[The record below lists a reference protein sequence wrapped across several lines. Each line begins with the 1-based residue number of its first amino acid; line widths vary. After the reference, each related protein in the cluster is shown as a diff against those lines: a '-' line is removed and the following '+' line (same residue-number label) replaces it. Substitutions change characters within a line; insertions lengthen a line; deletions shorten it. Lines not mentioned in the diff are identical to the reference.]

1 MKLIALFFARLSVLL
16 TKWAAIGVIWLAS
29 VFLVTS
35 SALLMDQ
42 FSDWAK
48 MLGSYTTPYAKQ
60 KAKAKAAGK
69 RAATANKKVK
79 AANKR
84 VADASHRASKAEGRV
99 KEQKRLAKTHSA
111 KVKKI
116 GGKMVARNA
125 DDATTSMIPVIGGAA
140 SVGFA
145 VWDVYAACE
154 LITAQKQFEL
164 LMGTAT
170 AEEYTLLEASCV
182 STTTAVEATGKEA
195 KRFIA
200 ATEQAIEARPAS
212 LPDLPDLPDLTNV
225 TDGLADAMCRVT
237 HKC

>member
-1 MKLIALFFARLSVLL
+1 MKLIALFFARLSGLL
-16 TKWAAIGVIWLAS
+16 TKWTAIGVLWLAS

-42 FSDWAK
+42 FSDWAR

-60 KAKAKAAGK
+60 KYKA
-69 RAATANKKVK
+69 K

-84 VADASHRASKAEGRV
+84 ALKAEKTV
-99 KEQKRLAKTHSA
+99 AKQKKFAKAHSA

-125 DDATTSMIPVIGGAA
+125 ADATTSMIPVIGGAA

-145 VWDVYAACE
+145 VLDVYQACE
-154 LITAQKQFEL
+154 LITELKRFEL

-170 AEEYTLLEASCV
+170 AEEYTWLEASCV
-182 STTTAVEATGKEA
+182 STTAAVEETGREA
-195 KRFIA
+195 KQFIA
-200 ATEQAIEARPAS
+200 AADQVVDDSVDAVLGTIEAIPAT
-212 LPDLPDLPDLTNV
+212 LPDVPDLPDWSDM
-225 TDGLADAMCRVT
+225 TDGMADMACKVT
-237 HKC
+237 RTC

>member
-16 TKWAAIGVIWLAS
+16 TKWTAIGALWLAS

-42 FSDWAK
+42 FSDWAR

-60 KAKAKAAGK
+60 KSKA
-69 RAATANKKVK
+69 K

-84 VADASHRASKAEGRV
+84 ALKAEKTV
-99 KEQKRLAKTHSA
+99 AKQKKLAKAHSM

-125 DDATTSMIPVIGGAA
+125 ADATTSMIPVIGGAA

-145 VWDVYAACE
+145 VLDVYQACE
-154 LITAQKQFEL
+154 LITEQKRFEL

-170 AEEYTLLEASCV
+170 ADEYSWLEGSCV
-182 STTTAVEATGKEA
+182 STTAAVEATGKEA

-200 ATEQAIEARPAS
+200 ATEQAIEDIPTS
-212 LPDLPDLPDLTNV
+212 LPELPDLPDVPDLPDWSDM
-225 TDGLADAMCRVT
+225 TDGMADMACKVT
-237 HKC
+237 RTC

>member
-16 TKWAAIGVIWLAS
+16 TKWTAIGVLWLAS

-42 FSDWAK
+42 LSDWAR

-60 KAKAKAAGK
+60 KAKAN
-69 RAATANKKVK
+69 TANK
-79 AANKR
+79 
-84 VADASHRASKAEGRV
+84 RALKAEKTV
-99 KEQKRLAKTHSA
+99 AKQKKLAKAHSA

-125 DDATTSMIPVIGGAA
+125 ADATTSMIPVIGGAA

-145 VWDVYAACE
+145 VWDVYAACD
-154 LITAQKQFEL
+154 LMTAQKQFEL

-170 AEEYTLLEASCV
+170 ADEYTTLEATCV
-182 STTTAVEATGKEA
+182 STTAAVEATGKEA

-200 ATEQAIEARPAS
+200 ATEQAIEDIPTS
-212 LPDLPDLPDLTNV
+212 LPELPDLPDVPDLPDWSDM
-225 TDGLADAMCRVT
+225 TDGMADMACKVT
-237 HKC
+237 RTC